1 MLLDMAQLY
10 GGTKDTLTF
19 SYTFD
24 PSAGAETDAEE
35 ETGALDSMPLVFA
48 DVTFPEPVRV
58 EGKVVNMGGYVLLTE
73 TALVTYE
80 TVCARCLEPV
90 RGTLTVTLEKP
101 VAEEKGLTALS
112 DKENDDYVQV
122 KDGHL
127 DLDAPVR
134 DEILLDFPIRFFC
147 TEDCKGL
154 CPGCGVNLN
163 KEACR
168 CKKKTVD
175 PRFAKLAA
183 LLETLP
189 DDEEEAEQG
198 AEDADHDTGAE
209 TNN

>member
-24 PSAGAETDAEE
+24 PAADSAAVAAAENTDSPESNE
-35 ETGALDSMPLVFA
+35 ALDSMPLVF
-48 DVTFPEPVRV
+48 DGVTFPEPVRV

-73 TALVTYE
+73 NALVTYE
-80 TVCARCLEPV
+80 TSCARCLEPV

-147 TEDCKGL
+147 TEDCRGL

-163 KEACR
+163 KEVCR
-168 CKKKTVD
+168 CRKKAVD
-175 PRFAKLAA
+175 PRFSKLSA

-189 DDEEEAEQG
+189 DDEDDNSENENKQ
-198 AEDADHDTGAE
+198 TK
-209 TNN
+209 

>member
-24 PSAGAETDAEE
+24 PAAEETDSPESNE
-35 ETGALDSMPLVFA
+35 ALDSMPLVF
-48 DVTFPEPVRV
+48 DGVTFPEPVRV

-73 TALVTYE
+73 TAEVTYE
-80 TVCARCLEPV
+80 TGCARCLEPV
-90 RGTLTVTLEKP
+90 HGTLAFHVEKP

-122 KDGHL
+122 KDGHI

-134 DEILLDFPIRFFC
+134 DEMLMGFPVRFFC
-147 TEDCKGL
+147 SEDCKGL

-163 KEACR
+163 TGTCMCR
-168 CKKKTVD
+168 KQID
-175 PRFAKLAA
+175 PRFAVLEQ
-183 LLETLP
+183 LLDKTP
-189 DDEEEAEQG
+189 DG
-198 AEDADHDTGAE
+198 
-209 TNN
+209 NK